1 MKIVASKYSA
11 VTPPFVLVQSPR
23 KFCGVANFGGFWH
36 GWRVKITPFFS
47 RSIYGLGLSASLFL
61 AGPAA
66 HAASS
71 PAGPSPLVAPLPTP
85 EELAN
90 ANSAVVPVPTL
101 RPEMHAAFVE
111 QAKKGDID
119 VLFLGDSITDW
130 WRSNGKEVFD
140 QYYGNW
146 KIANFGIAAE
156 KTQQVLWRLQN
167 GEGTGFQPKLVMLMI
182 GTNNTPGNS
191 DDQIAAGVGAVVGE
205 LRKDFPA
212 AKILLLGIFPKGGP
226 ADPVRARLGNINR
239 SLAKLEDRA
248 HVFYLDI
255 GAKFLDAQGAFL
267 PGAFKPDQLHPDV
280 KGYEIWAEAV
290 KEPLANL
297 LKATTSAT
305 LTAAANT
312 TTATTAA
319 APATKPNT
327 AIIPVPQRAEDKLP
341 PNAINGFN
349 TRHQTYVARAKQGQI
364 DVLFLGDSITQG
376 WPGPGKTVWAQ
387 YYGAMKAEQFGI
399 GYDRTQHVLW
409 RLQNGE
415 GEGFS
420 PKVVELLIGTNN
432 LGPNTPAETAAG
444 ITAVVGELR
453 KRFPDAKILLLGIF
467 PRGNPGETAWKQV
480 IEVNQV
486 IAKLDDQKHVF
497 YLDIGPKFLAA
508 DGSIAPGM
516 MGDQAKLHPSA
527 QGYGV
532 WAEAT
537 KDLLGKLLQNQS
549 R

>member
-1 MKIVASKYSA
+1 MRLLGLVG
-11 VTPPFVLVQSPR
+11 VL
-23 KFCGVANFGGFWH
+23 CVANVGA
-36 GWRVKITPFFS
+36 RAAATP
-47 RSIYGLGLSASLFL
+47 IG
-61 AGPAA
+61 
-66 HAASS
+66 
-71 PAGPSPLVAPLPTP
+71 GPSLVAPLPSA

-90 ANSAVVPVPTL
+90 ANSAVIPVPSI
-101 RPEMHAAFVE
+101 RPDMHSAFVE
-111 QAKKGDID
+111 QAKKGNIDI
-119 VLFLGDSITDW
+119 LFLGDSITDW
-130 WRSNGKEVFD
+130 WRSNGAEVFAK
-140 QYYGNW
+140 YYGNL
-146 KIANFGIAAE
+146 KVANFGIAAE
-156 KTQQVLWRLQN
+156 KTQHVLWRLQN

-182 GTNNTPGNS
+182 GTNNTGSNR
-191 DDQIAAGVGAVVGE
+191 DDQIADGVGAIVGE

-239 SLAKLEDRA
+239 SLAKLEDRV

-255 GAKFLDAQGAFL
+255 GAKFLDDQGAFL
-267 PGAFKPDQLHPDV
+267 PDAFKPDLLHPDV

-297 LKATTSAT
+297 LKGTPGAT

-312 TTATTAA
+312 TTATATA

-327 AIIPVPQRAEDKLP
+327 AILPVPQRAEDKLP

-349 TRHQTYVARAKQGQI
+349 TRHQTYVARAKQGNI

-376 WPGPGKTVWAQ
+376 WPGPGKAVWAQ

-444 ITAVVGELR
+444 ITAVVTELR
-453 KRFPDAKILLLGIF
+453 QRFPNAKILLLGIF

-537 KDLLGKLLQNQS
+537 KELLGKLLGDGAPTS
-549 R
+549 AAK